1 MKNWLKKKE
10 GETNHFQIKPVEIC
24 CQQSCTTINA
34 KKVSC
39 GREMIPGENV
49 NLYGGKKNPGNHK

>member
-1 MKNWLKKKE
+1 MFESFYNEKLVKKKK

-24 CQQSCTTINA
+24 CQQTCTTINA
-34 KKVSC
+34 KKVSR

-49 NLYGGKKNPGNHK
+49 NL

>member
-1 MKNWLKKKE
+1 MFESFYNEKLVKKKKE

-24 CQQSCTTINA
+24 CQQTCTTINA

-49 NLYGGKKNPGNHK
+49 NL